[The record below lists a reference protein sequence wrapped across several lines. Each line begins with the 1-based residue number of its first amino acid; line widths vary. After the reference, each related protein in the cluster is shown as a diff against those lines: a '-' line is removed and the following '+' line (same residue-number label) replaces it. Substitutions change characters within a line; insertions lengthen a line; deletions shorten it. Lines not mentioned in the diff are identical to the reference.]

1 LERIMDWQLQDAKN
15 QFSKLVQSA
24 RTQGPQVVTVRGE
37 RAAVVLSAQDYDA
50 LRANRPTLV
59 DHLLS
64 GPVWDQ
70 ELVDAVSHR
79 EKAPGRDIAF

>member
-1 LERIMDWQLQDAKN
+1 LDWQLQDAKN

-37 RAAVVLSAQDYDA
+37 RAAVVLSAEDYDA

-70 ELVDAVSHR
+70 ELVDAVSQR
-79 EKAPGRDIAF
+79 EKTPGRDVDF